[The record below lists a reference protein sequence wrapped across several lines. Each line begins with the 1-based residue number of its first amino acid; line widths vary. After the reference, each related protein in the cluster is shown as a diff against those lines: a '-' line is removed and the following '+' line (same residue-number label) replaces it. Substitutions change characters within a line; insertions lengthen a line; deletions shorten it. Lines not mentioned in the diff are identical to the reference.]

1 MKIFKKILVIL
12 PFLIFILAIIIII
25 NTAVSVRKQQVPL
38 LFGYGFLTVTTSS
51 MEPDYPIG
59 TFLIIQRQRDY
70 QEEDIVTF
78 YYNIDTDV
86 QKEPVT
92 HKIITI
98 EGNEITL
105 QGINPD
111 IDEDDVQVIEEEDI
125 IGKVIYHNQKIGT
138 FLASGFVQNKLYIY
152 TVLIIGLLIFS
163 GIQVANIIKYAKKAK
178 DENTGKS

>member
-78 YYNIDTDV
+78 YYI
-86 QKEPVT
+86 
-92 HKIITI
+92 
-98 EGNEITL
+98 
-105 QGINPD
+105 
-111 IDEDDVQVIEEEDI
+111 
-125 IGKVIYHNQKIGT
+125 
-138 FLASGFVQNKLYIY
+138 
-152 TVLIIGLLIFS
+152 LIPMSKRNRLP
-163 GIQVANIIKYAKKAK
+163 
-178 DENTGKS
+178 TR